1 MGKSENNKEE
11 KTGSNGGQDSLN
23 RDTAAGSDEDSGTD
37 LVETEETSEESEP
50 ELLAEK
56 KGHKGGDF
64 KAAELTPKMISLMQK
79 ISEFGYLCMEE
90 ISLIYS
96 NQSYAYGVIK
106 NLKEGELLGEFGT
119 TKKPRKAYFL
129 KPRGYRLLQTYG
141 QLRIKRR
148 FLSQKFLPFIFNHRR
163 ACAKACLILE
173 GHPLIRGYLPESIL
187 WERRRQNQH
196 KICDAEFFYQVPGQ
210 EKQVRVG
217 LEVELTLKSE
227 GNLLESFRALQDRE
241 DLDQVW
247 WICGDQTIF
256 RALAKLIPQLP
267 WIPQRQFLG
276 MWEEFLQVEH
286 KLELSDPKGT
296 VFTIDPDKPTLPGRC
311 EPPPPPK
318 PEPWVRPAQAEAP
331 RPPEPAP
338 VKAEN
343 RLVMRL
349 RDSWQD
355 AAQYNWKT
363 VGGLAIALPTLALA
377 LGVFWRPGLIAPVPP
392 KPQAPR
398 RARPNPNEWQAR
410 RVLKIPP
417 PNDTWGIRGLS
428 LLSKGDS
435 YKLSLRLGNFSRSS
449 GCRIVGLTIH
459 DAGEQELGRWEF
471 QDIEDMVFSRHE
483 WSRNFAFQ
491 APRAMKNVLLGII
504 GSGPGAGC
512 QRADIPLEFR

>member
-1 MGKSENNKEE
+1 MGKTENDPE
-11 KTGSNGGQDSLN
+11 KKAGSNGKQDSLN
-23 RDTAAGSDEDSGTD
+23 RDTAAGSDGDSGTD
-37 LVETEETSEESEP
+37 LVETEDISEEP

-79 ISEFGYLCMEE
+79 ISEFGYLSMEE
-90 ISLIYS
+90 VGLIYS

-106 NLKEGELLGEFGT
+106 NLKEGRLLGEFGT
-119 TKKPRKAYFL
+119 TKQPRKAYFL
-129 KPRGYRLLQTYG
+129 KPRGYRLLRTYG

-148 FLSQKFLPFIFNHRR
+148 FLAQKFLPFIFNHRR
-163 ACAKACLILE
+163 ACAKACLIFE

-187 WERRRQNQH
+187 WERRRQNQR

-227 GNLLESFRALQDRE
+227 GNLVESFRALQDRE

-276 MWEEFLQVEH
+276 MWEEFLQMEY

-311 EPPPPPK
+311 EPPPPPPK
-318 PEPWVRPAQAEAP
+318 PDPGVRPAQAEAP

-343 RLVMRL
+343 PLVMQL
-349 RDSWQD
+349 RDSWLE
-355 AAQYNWKT
+355 NWKT
-363 VGGLAIALPTLALA
+363 VGGIAIALSA
-377 LGVFWRPGLIAPVPP
+377 LGLAPTVFWSPGLIESIPP
-392 KPQAPR
+392 KLQAPK
-398 RARPNPNEWQAR
+398 RARPNLNEWQAR

-417 PNDTWGIRGLS
+417 PNDTWGIRGMS
-428 LLSKGDS
+428 LFSKGDS
-435 YKLSLRLGNFSRSS
+435 YKMSLRLGNFSRSS

-459 DAGEQELGRWEF
+459 DADEQELGRWEF

-504 GSGPGAGC
+504 GSGPEAGC
-512 QRADIPLEFR
+512 QRAEIPLEFK